1 MPTTLPRTNMTAE
14 DMVPD
19 HENPSHDPQYWC
31 LPAVHDTPIKGR
43 TNGYAMYLVS
53 QGRRVGV
60 WHNWTVVKAMV
71 DGFPGAA
78 QRGHDTMEATNV
90 RPVRTKGPP
99 TTPSR
104 GTPKSTPHVLTNARC
119 TGLPNLEALSLGPM
133 QREGEPSSP
142 SSPSSLTAM
151 TWDAVP
157 TVARYFALWGGRIV
171 FTDCAEAKAAFLE
184 AEVTGTPR
192 ILSTSDYDEAQ
203 AFSESCCAI
212 PRILLT
218 SDYDEGQAFSELS
231 YFSDGMKRCSWI
243 AHATPGV
250 VVIAVGLIMGVV
262 RMKCFQE
269 RRLFRHGLD

>member
-1 MPTTLPRTNMTAE
+1 MPPTLPRTNMTAE

-31 LPAVHDTPIKGR
+31 LPPVHDTPIKGR

-71 DGFPGAA
+71 DGYPGAA
-78 QRGHDTMEATNV
+78 QRGHHTMEACVLEWQEHCFPHASEPVRTESPPTTPSRGTPRGTPRVLMNA
-90 RPVRTKGPP
+90 RPVRTEGPP

-104 GTPKSTPHVLTNARC
+104 GTPRSTPRVMMSGRR
-119 TGLPNLEALSLGPM
+119 TGLPKLEALSLGPV
-133 QREGEPSSP
+133 QRESEPSSP
-142 SSPSSLTAM
+142 SSPTSLTAM

-157 TVARYFALWGGRIV
+157 AVARYFALWGGRIV
-171 FTDCAEAKAAFLE
+171 FTDRAEAKAAFLE

-203 AFSESCCAI
+203 AFSESVHW
-212 PRILLT
+212 L
-218 SDYDEGQAFSELS
+218 
-231 YFSDGMKRCSWI
+231 
-243 AHATPGV
+243 
-250 VVIAVGLIMGVV
+250 
-262 RMKCFQE
+262 
-269 RRLFRHGLD
+269 